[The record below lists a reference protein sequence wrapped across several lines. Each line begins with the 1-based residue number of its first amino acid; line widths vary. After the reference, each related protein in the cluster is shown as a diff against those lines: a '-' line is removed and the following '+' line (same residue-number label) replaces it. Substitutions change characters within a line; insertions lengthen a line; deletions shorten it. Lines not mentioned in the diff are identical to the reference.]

1 MEKCPQA
8 HTARKALGPILQ
20 WIFKSLNKHISLPAM
35 ETIWERWR
43 LGAADRT
50 NHIDRKST
58 VVLDL
63 ENKGGEKL
71 YRGKKKKPRIVQVL
85 YCKAKKMA
93 VLSPVPPE
101 NISGL

>member
-1 MEKCPQA
+1 
-8 HTARKALGPILQ
+8 
-20 WIFKSLNKHISLPAM
+20 M